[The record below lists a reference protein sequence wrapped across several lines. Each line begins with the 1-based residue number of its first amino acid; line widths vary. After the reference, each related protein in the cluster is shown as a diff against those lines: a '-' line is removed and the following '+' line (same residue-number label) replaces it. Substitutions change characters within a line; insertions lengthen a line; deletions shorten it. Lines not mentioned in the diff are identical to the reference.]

1 MKITPLLAQY
11 LYAHKQ
17 LNLPGIGT
25 FILDP
30 QAVTEPENSKRP
42 QPLTHIHFENNPSLR
57 DLDPELISYVSLN
70 TGKMKSLA
78 QSDLESHIE
87 LALQFL
93 NMGKPFLFEGIGTL
107 LRLRPGEYSF
117 TPGIAISERIPERTQ
132 REENTKPESE
142 KTETYSGSFFT
153 EKKRKPAYLR
163 PLIGVLLL
171 SGLGIAIYGGYRLS
185 KNKRNISVMEMHT
198 DSVVSKDTTTQQQP
212 SPDTAAIIPPGTAT
226 PAAQIDAGGTY
237 KYVVEKA
244 AGKRAFDRYNKLKSY
259 QWPIQMETRDSV
271 VYTLFLRIPTAGA
284 DTTRILDSL
293 TALNGKRVYIEP

>member
-30 QAVTEPENSKRP
+30 QAITEPENNKRP

-57 DLDPELISYVSLN
+57 EIDPELVSYVSMH

-78 QSDLESHIE
+78 QSDLESHLE

-107 LRLRPGEYSF
+107 LRIKAGEYSF
-117 TPGIAISERIPERTQ
+117 TPGIAITEKVPERTQ
-132 REENTKPESE
+132 REEGRPEPE
-142 KTETYSGSFFT
+142 ITETYSGSFFA
-153 EKKRKPAYLR
+153 EKKRKPSYLR
-163 PLIGVLLL
+163 PLIGILLL
-171 SGLGIAIYGGYRLS
+171 SGLGLAIYGGYRLA
-185 KNKRNISVMEMHT
+185 KNKRKISPMELVT
-198 DSVVSKDTTTQQQP
+198 DSVATPDSAQQAATQD
-212 SPDTAAIIPPGTAT
+212 SAAIIPPNT
-226 PAAQIDAGGTY
+226 PTPQPGAGGTY
-237 KYVVEKA
+237 KYVLEKA
-244 AGKRAFDRYNKLKSY
+244 GSKRAFDRYNKLKSY
-259 QWPIQMETRDSV
+259 QWAVQLETADSV
-271 VYTLFLRIPTAGA
+271 LYTLFVRIPAAGA

>member
-1 MKITPLLAQY
+1 VKITPLLAQY

-25 FILDP
+25 FNLDP

-42 QPLTHIHFENNPSLR
+42 QPLTHITFDNTASVRE
-57 DLDPELISYVSLN
+57 LDPELVSYISQH
-70 TGKMKSLA
+70 TGKMKPLA

-107 LRLRPGEYSF
+107 LRVRPGEYTF
-117 TPGIAISERIPERTQ
+117 TPGLAITERIPERTT
-132 REENTKPESE
+132 REEGLKESDTK
-142 KTETYSGSFFT
+142 ETYSGSFFT
-153 EKKRKPAYLR
+153 EKKRRPTYLR
-163 PLIGVLLL
+163 PLIGILLL

-185 KNKRNISVMEMHT
+185 KNKRDISIMEIST
-198 DSVVSKDTTTQQQP
+198 DSVVTKDTTTQQNP
-212 SPDTAAIIPPGTAT
+212 VRDTAAVIPPGTPT
-226 PAAQIDAGGTY
+226 PPAQMDAAGSY
-237 KYVVEKA
+237 KYIVEKA
-244 AGKRAFDRYNKLKSY
+244 GSKRAFDRYNKLKSY
-259 QWPIQMETRDSV
+259 QWPIQMETKDSV
-271 VYTLFLRIPTAGA
+271 VYTLFVRIPTAGA